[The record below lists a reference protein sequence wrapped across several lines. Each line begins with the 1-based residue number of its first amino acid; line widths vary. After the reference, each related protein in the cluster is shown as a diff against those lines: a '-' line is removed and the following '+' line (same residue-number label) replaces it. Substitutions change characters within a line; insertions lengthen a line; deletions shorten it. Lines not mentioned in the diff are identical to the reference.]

1 MQDYS
6 YIFCVFLAM
15 MAVSFAERAL
25 PFIAGDWLKKQ
36 KWVASLGDFLPL
48 AIMVL
53 LVVSSATSA
62 ALGHDGYPI
71 PEISAILTTVLLQ
84 WFFKNSLISIFAGT
98 AVYVAILNGWLW

>member
-1 MQDYS
+1 MENYG
-6 YIFCVFLAM
+6 YLFCVFLAM
-15 MAVSFAERAL
+15 MVVSFGERAL

-36 KWVASLGDFLPL
+36 KWVSSVGDFLPL

-62 ALGHDGYPI
+62 ALKHDGYPI
-71 PEISAILTTVLLQ
+71 PEVSAILTTVLLQ

-98 AVYVAILNGWLW
+98 AVYVAFLNGWF